1 MAVSSGFFNSVN
13 HDRLYDAEQISAI
26 FDGIINDGVFESV
39 GDAFSV
45 VPNEDLV
52 DSIIVGTGRAWFDHT
67 WILNDS
73 QYSITLSAPST
84 IYQRID
90 AVVIDVDRRDSVRA
104 ATLKVVEGSP
114 ASEAT
119 KPALINE
126 ELHKQYPVAYV
137 TVYPGNSEIV
147 SASHIQR
154 SVGTNECPL
163 VTGPLEVINDDAFFA
178 QMDASFNEFKT
189 STENEWD
196 QWFEDTKASIAEIIS
211 GKINLSN
218 TVDNVT
224 IEWYNN
230 SKIRVKDQGITRSKL
245 SSDVL
250 SAIGILDTS
259 DWNFDQYY
267 SHIKLLTSSAE
278 QIAFL
283 SNIKLF
289 NPTKLLPS
297 WTGNQIKQFFD
308 ALLSQEAKEY
318 LWDDMPWRTLS
329 MSNFRY
335 FTEQFG
341 SSHYADMVGKTISL
355 DMGDSFGLHDFR
367 VIGVNHDDLVSGGK
381 ALLTFQSTDII
392 EKHTFD
398 SFVTT
403 DEDGI
408 SSVST
413 SSLGKYYESL
423 YDSFDADT
431 KSMIK
436 EVVKKEKYK
445 GPSTS
450 YNNVR
455 SINTKIWMITYLEAG
470 LAYQQLPA
478 SGIYTSR
485 DMLSDSCY
493 DYYSGMDSNYGG
505 SLGFED
511 PRLIFKY
518 AGTASKWFVRP
529 VSLAQI
535 NSASDPRIWFRFVQ
549 MGTTGAMDQTLIGGY
564 ANQNYF
570 DAYPGQKVSNC
581 PIIPCFCV

>member
-1 MAVSSGFFNSVN
+1 MTVSSGFFNSVN

-52 DSIIVGTGRAWFDHT
+52 DSIIVGTGRAWFDHV

-84 IYQRID
+84 IYQRMD

-114 ASEAT
+114 ASAAT

-147 SASHIQR
+147 SASHIKR
-154 SVGTNECPL
+154 SVGTTECPL
-163 VTGPLEVINDDAFFA
+163 VTGPLEVINDDKFFA

-189 STENEWD
+189 ATENEWN
-196 QWFEDTKASIAEIIS
+196 QWFEDTKDSIAEIIS

-230 SKIRVKDQGITRSKL
+230 SKIRVKDQGITRNKL
-245 SSDVL
+245 SSDIL

-259 DWNFDQYY
+259 GWNFNQYY
-267 SHIKLLTSSAE
+267 SHIKSLSSSAE
-278 QIAFL
+278 QVAFV
-283 SNIKLF
+283 SNVGLF
-289 NPTKLLPS
+289 NPEKLLPS

-318 LWDDMPWRTLS
+318 LWADMPWRTLS

-335 FTEQFG
+335 FAEKFG

-355 DMGDSFGLHDFR
+355 DMGDSLGLHDFR
-367 VIGVNHDDLVSGGK
+367 VIGVNHDDLASGGK

-392 EKHTFD
+392 EKHTFN
-398 SFVTT
+398 SFATT
-403 DEDGI
+403 DGDGI
-408 SSVST
+408 ASVSA

-423 YDSFDADT
+423 YNSFDADT

-436 EVVKKEKYK
+436 EVVKKENY
-445 GPSTS
+445 STS
-450 YNNVR
+450 SSPGSTSVR
-455 SINTKIWMITYLEAG
+455 SINTKIWMITCLETGLPSRQMPAG
-470 LAYQQLPA
+470 FYI
-478 SGIYTSR
+478 SSN
-485 DMLSDSCY
+485 LSDSCY
-493 DYYSGMDSNYGG
+493 DYYSGMDPTYGG
-505 SLGFED
+505 TSGYED

-518 AGTASKWFVRP
+518 KGTASKWFFRP
-529 VSLAQI
+529 AMLAQI
-535 NSASDPRIWFRFVQ
+535 NIISDPRVYFSFVQ
-549 MGTTGAMDQTLIGGY
+549 MKTTGAIDRALVGS
-564 ANQNYF
+564 NYQYTYF
-570 DAYPGQKVSNC
+570 TAYPGQKVSNC